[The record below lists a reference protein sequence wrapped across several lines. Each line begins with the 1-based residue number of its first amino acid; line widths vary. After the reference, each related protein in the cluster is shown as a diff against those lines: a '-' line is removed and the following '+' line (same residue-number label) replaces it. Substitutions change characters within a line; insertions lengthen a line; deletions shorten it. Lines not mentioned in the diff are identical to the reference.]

1 MGFLLRMNGTTDKL
15 EIPQFQF
22 DKVILDIMVTKKSD
36 WGKYWSSNY
45 GWVQKN
51 SNSINDQWDTS
62 NIAMVYKN
70 GIPQTNLT
78 PFVDIGERA
87 VFTIKM
93 NKIFNTKSFIFS
105 HMGFQIHTGG
115 EIYNIKYYLGDT
127 LQAHYDINT
136 GTVKDK
142 SGNGFDGILTGGT
155 WVDNPTAIA
164 RIHSDGRLLIKGKV
178 IEKDEEVDKISQL
191 RSNGDLIVYGKV
203 VKGTKVSINVGT
215 LEVVEIVEGARDILV
230 HRYVHQGNKV
240 IQPTGLN
247 KETGLFTTTEP
258 IALLPGTK
266 KQVITAF
273 NYQFD
278 GSIPREWR
286 GVDVHYIEVVSSTS
300 FYVRKGSANGEILT
314 YTNADNNLI
323 DVNSFRFEYDFQNY
337 QIDLSEYNI
346 KKGKFNFKGT
356 RHRPGWSYIHLN
368 VNHSGGNHQHNFG
381 TFADGRDYLSLDVTG
396 LFSIED
402 NLVSARIKEFTKT
415 EWNDSSGTW
424 VNYGGSGGNVLNQS
438 FDNPSFG
445 ILSFRY
451 AMANGSVVEIYDIE
465 HSLNSYG

>member
-1 MGFLLRMNGTTDKL
+1 MGTGKGRGTWTSSLHTGTKTLRGMGSLEASGRWYGNQTSHDFGWRPVLELVGAVSVPPLRINGGL
-15 EIPQFQF
+15 
-22 DKVILDIMVTKKSD
+22 V
-36 WGKYWSSNY
+36 
-45 GWVQKN
+45 
-51 SNSINDQWDTS
+51 
-62 NIAMVYKN
+62 
-70 GIPQTNLT
+70 
-78 PFVDIGERA
+78 
-87 VFTIKM
+87 TIK
-93 NKIFNTKSFIFS
+93 
-105 HMGFQIHTGG
+105 G
-115 EIYNIKYYLGDT
+115 
-127 LQAHYDINT
+127 
-136 GTVKDK
+136 
-142 SGNGFDGILTGGT
+142 
-155 WVDNPTAIA
+155 
-164 RIHSDGRLLIKGKV
+164 
-178 IEKDEEVDKISQL
+178 
-191 RSNGDLIVYGKV
+191 
-203 VKGTKVSINVGT
+203 
-215 LEVVEIVEGARDILV
+215 EIVEGAGDILV

-273 NYQFD
+273 NYKFD

-286 GVDVHYIEVVSSTS
+286 GVDAHYIEVVSSTS

-356 RHRPGWSYIHLN
+356 RHRPGWSYIDLN

-445 ILSFRY
+445 VLNFRY

>member
-36 WGKYWSSNY
+36 WGKYWSSQH
-45 GWVQKN
+45 GWFQRN
-51 SNSINDQWDTS
+51 SNGINDQWDTS

-70 GIPQTNLT
+70 GVPQTNLT

-93 NKIFNTKSFIFS
+93 NKIYNTKSFVFAN
-105 HMGFQIHTGG
+105 MGAVHTGG

-155 WVDNPTAIA
+155 WIDNPINIA
-164 RIHSDGRLLIKGKV
+164 RLHNNGRLLIKGKV
-178 IEKDEEVDKISQL
+178 IEKDKEVGKISKL
-191 RSNGDLIVYGKV
+191 KSNGDLIVYGKL
-203 VKGTKVSINVGT
+203 VKGTKVSINNST
-215 LEVVEIVEGARDILV
+215 LEVVEIVPGAGDKLV

-247 KETGLFTTTEP
+247 KATGLFTTTEP
-258 IALLPGTK
+258 IALSPGTK
-266 KQVITAF
+266 RQVITAF
-273 NYQFD
+273 NYQTD

-286 GVDVHYIEVVSSTS
+286 GVDAHYIDVVSSTS
-300 FYVRKGSANGEILT
+300 FYIRGGSANGEILT
-314 YTNADNNLI
+314 YTNTNNNLV
-323 DVNSFRFEYDFQNY
+323 DVNSFRFEYDFRGGY

-346 KKGKFNFKGT
+346 KKGRFDFKGT
-356 RHRPGWSYIHLN
+356 RHRPGWSYIYLGIN
-368 VNHSGGNHQHNFG
+368 YSDGNHQHNFG

-402 NLVSARIKEFTKT
+402 NLVSARIKEFIKT
-415 EWNDSSGTW
+415 EWNNSNGTW
-424 VNYGGSGGNVLNQS
+424 VNYGGSNANVLNQS
-438 FDNPSFG
+438 FDNPNFG
-445 ILSFRY
+445 ILDFRF
-451 AMANGSVVEIYDIE
+451 AMANGSVIEIYDIE
-465 HSLNSYG
+465 HSLE